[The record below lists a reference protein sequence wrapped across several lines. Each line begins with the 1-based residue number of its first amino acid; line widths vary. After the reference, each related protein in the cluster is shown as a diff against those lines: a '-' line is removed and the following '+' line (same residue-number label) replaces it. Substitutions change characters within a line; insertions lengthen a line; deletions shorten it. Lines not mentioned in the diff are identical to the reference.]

1 MSGGLSV
8 HPTASRLVSLPARP
22 ESIELDL
29 SRTALVVVDMQHAF
43 MSPGGMFDDAGW
55 PISGAQAVVAPA
67 RRLLDGV
74 RAAGVKVVY
83 ITMSYDVDLAS
94 AGGPDSPNWHKEVG
108 MVLMRRRPEKWG
120 SYVTEGTWDA
130 RIVEE
135 LAPLPGEPVV
145 RKQRY
150 SGFAGTSLDHVLK
163 TLGARH
169 LLFIGGATNVCVEST
184 LRDAFCLDYWPVL
197 VEDACFSQ
205 CPPAT
210 VESTVWNVENLFGWV
225 TGIDD
230 VLRALDAAPPASATA
245 TAHDSKERA

>member
-1 MSGGLSV
+1 MDASLQTSV
-8 HPTASRLVSLPARP
+8 SPTVSLAARP
-22 ESIELDL
+22 EPLELDL
-29 SRTALVVVDMQHAF
+29 AHTALVVVDMQHAF

-55 PISGAQAVVAPA
+55 PIDGAQSVLAPA

-74 RAAGVKVVY
+74 RAAGVHVVY
-83 ITMSYDVDLAS
+83 ITMSYDTGLAS

-108 MVLMRRRPEKWG
+108 MVLMRSRPEQWG
-120 SYVTEGTWDA
+120 KYVTEGTWDEA
-130 RIVEE
+130 IVEE

-163 TLGARH
+163 TIGARR

-184 LRDAFCLDYWPVL
+184 LRDAFCLDYWPIL

-205 CPPAT
+205 CPPFT
-210 VESTVWNVENLFGWV
+210 VEATVWNVENLFGWV
-225 TGIDD
+225 TRVDD
-230 VLRALDAAPPASATA
+230 VLDALLAARPGASPQPATSRSV
-245 TAHDSKERA
+245 DGLQ